1 MLNLINKIGYFLRG
15 CYNNAYYDYEN
26 PNQTMSAYEVQSN
39 YEMSVMLEKLMNY
52 MQNSLSVRFEKSLA
66 NKEKLMK
73 LLNEYVDKMEK
84 QVDLR
89 NPNVPKQQGKKQL
102 SEFEFDAKKEAIKRI
117 RELIAEGISRA

>member
-1 MLNLINKIGYFLRG
+1 MLNLINKTGYFLRG

-52 MQNSLSVRFEKSLA
+52 MQNSLSVKCSKSQP
-66 NKEKLMK
+66 NKEKLIKM
-73 LLNEYVDKMEK
+73 LNDYVNKMEK

-89 NPNVPKQQGKKQL
+89 NPNMPKQQGKKPF
-102 SEFEFDAKKEAIKRI
+102 SVFEFEAKKDAIQRI
-117 RELIAEGISRA
+117 RELIVEGVSKV